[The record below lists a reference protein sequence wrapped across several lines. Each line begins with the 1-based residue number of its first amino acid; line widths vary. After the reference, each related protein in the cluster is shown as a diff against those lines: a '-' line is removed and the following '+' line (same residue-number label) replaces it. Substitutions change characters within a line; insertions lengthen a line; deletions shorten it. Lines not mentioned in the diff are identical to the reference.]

1 MAQARGTV
9 GSLLVQ
15 LRADLGQ
22 LRFDVKEMESVF
34 KTSFGGIQSMAA
46 NFSRGLASTLGVGFS
61 VGAVVTFGK
70 SIVSL
75 AGHLQDL
82 SDQTGI
88 SAQTL
93 SGIKST
99 LDESGTSVDAFAT
112 GIFKLQKNLGD
123 IKTNNEPAALAIKQ
137 LKLNLD
143 ELRNA
148 DTDKFL
154 TLVTAAL
161 GKIDNPVQ
169 RASAGAALLGKQFRE
184 LAPAINAMAGNIE
197 ELRKRGITNEDVKIL
212 DDFGDAW
219 TKASNAL
226 SVLVAGPLADLIRGM
241 DRFFNLSK
249 ESQILNALIAVED
262 EIKRI
267 DDMMER
273 RKSLR
278 EKGLG
283 FFTAPESAD
292 AEALRQR
299 QELLDRQKALDAERN
314 KANAAGAPRL
324 KTPFVPLPD
333 TDAGKKAAAE
343 LKKIMEEAAK
353 AFADGLEETQKRWEA
368 AGKDM
373 IDVFDQ
379 IRKAGL
385 LPTEQKIADINA
397 KFDELKAK
405 LVEAAAVTGQAG
417 TPGITKA
424 LADLEFF
431 RRQAQLA
438 LSTPTTGTDTLD
450 AEYADLTDRIEGV
463 NKALADLKTSE
474 MTMAQFSLAL
484 GNATG
489 DLSEKLSVQRQRI
502 ALLIEKYGAL
512 SPEVQQAVVEFRR
525 LQAEISLKETFSK
538 IGDSISRGI
547 DDTIEGII
555 EGTQTLGEGMRNML
569 RNIGLSISQGLME
582 TMVLK
587 PIKNIVSAFMDGLL
601 SEFTKALSADNA
613 WAKTLGE
620 EFGKWLKS
628 VFSNIEAPKSGGSG
642 FSIAGLFSS
651 LWGGITGMFS
661 PTVSRANGG
670 MIPSFASG
678 GPVPI
683 IAHGGEFVMNRK
695 AVDSIGANTLST
707 MNRTGRAAQ
716 GAGAQPKVDVIINGS
731 ITPNN
736 PNARRDEIVKVIMS
750 DFNNRGPAMRTF
762 ESRTAIKG

>member
-1 MAQARGTV
+1 M
-9 GSLLVQ
+9 
-15 LRADLGQ
+15 RADLGQ
-22 LRFDVKEMESVF
+22 LRFDVKEMENVF

-46 NFSRGLASTLGVGFS
+46 NLGRNLASSLGVGLS
-61 VGAVVTFGK
+61 ITAVVAFGK
-70 SIVSL
+70 SVVNL
-75 AGHLQDL
+75 AGQLQDL

-99 LDESGTSVDAFAT
+99 LEESGTSVDAFAT
-112 GIFKLQKNLGD
+112 GFFKFQKSLGD
-123 IKTNNEPAALAIKQ
+123 IKTGTEPAALAIDA
-137 LKLNLD
+137 LKLNLN
-143 ELRNA
+143 ELRDANA
-148 DTDKFL
+148 DKALILLTD
-154 TLVTAAL
+154 AL
-161 GKIDNPVQ
+161 GKIDNPTQ
-169 RASAGAALLGKQFRE
+169 RASLGAALLSKQYRE
-184 LAPAINAMAGNIE
+184 LAPAINAIAGRLAQLKASGMSERDIKALDDYGDSMTRLGNIME
-197 ELRKRGITNEDVKIL
+197 VV
-212 DDFGDAW
+212 
-219 TKASNAL
+219 AS
-226 SVLVAGPLADLIRGM
+226 GPLAGFVEKLEVILRLIGLM
-241 DRFFNLSK
+241 DK
-249 ESQILNALIAVED
+249 
-262 EIKRI
+262 
-267 DDMMER
+267 
-273 RKSLR
+273 
-278 EKGLG
+278 
-283 FFTAPESAD
+283 TAPEMLEGLKGSVKNLTEAIGRGMGEPAGKFALMTDEDLERLGRESTSATIKG
-292 AEALRQR
+292 AVVGLLEAR
-299 QELLDRQKALDAERN
+299 K
-314 KANAAGAPRL
+314 RL
-324 KTPFVPLPD
+324 NQFIKETPFNPPANKKNTPFISLPD
-333 TDAGKKAAAE
+333 TGAQKKAADE
-343 LKKIMEEAAK
+343 LKKIMEDAAK
-353 AFADGLEETQKRWEA
+353 AFADGLEETQKAAEA
-368 AGKDM
+368 AGRDM
-373 IDVFDQ
+373 IDVFRAL
-379 IRKAGL
+379 RKEEL
-385 LPTEQKIADINA
+385 TPTEEKIADINA
-397 KFDELKAK
+397 KFDELRGK
-405 LVEAAAVTGQAG
+405 LVDAATVTGQAG
-417 TPGITKA
+417 RPGITKR
-424 LADLEFF
+424 LDDLEFF
-431 RRQAQLA
+431 RRQAQLV

-463 NKALADLKTSE
+463 NKALADLKASE

-489 DLSEKLSVQRQRI
+489 DLSDKLSVQRQRI

-512 SPEVQQAVVEFRR
+512 SPEVQQAVLDFKR

-555 EGTQTLGEGMRNML
+555 EGTQTLSEGMRNML

-587 PIKNIVSAFMDGLL
+587 PIKDIVSAFMDGLL
-601 SEFTKALSADNA
+601 SEFTKALTADND
-613 WAKTLGE
+613 WAKQLGSQ
-620 EFGKWLKS
+620 FGQWLRS
-628 VFSNIEAPKSGGSG
+628 VFSNIESPKSGGSG
-642 FSIAGLFSS
+642 FSITGLFSA

-750 DFNNRGPAMRTF
+750 DFSNRGPAMRTF